1 MVRQIYLSE
10 NPGKVVLTSDGT
22 EIFENGNK
30 YTVAVLTEI
39 SEEGIAPV
47 NSVAS
52 NIKRILVQK
61 KKADILKK
69 ELETAKS
76 GSESLLSIAQ
86 KAGLEVKEASDIS
99 FNSFQIPGAGIEPRV
114 IGAASISEQG
124 KISEPIEGNQG
135 VFLIMV
141 NNRSQEE
148 VTPEMVQTT
157 KQGMAQANMYRANY
171 QAMQA
176 VMKNGEVK
184 DTRYK
189 FY

>member
-1 MVRQIYLSE
+1 M
-10 NPGKVVLTSDGT
+10 
-22 EIFENGNK
+22 
-30 YTVAVLTEI
+30 
-39 SEEGIAPV
+39 
-47 NSVAS
+47 
-52 NIKRILVQK
+52 
-61 KKADILKK
+61 
-69 ELETAKS
+69 
-76 GSESLLSIAQ
+76 SIAQ